1 MKKIKISQYKL
12 HAVLDT
18 VMIPPSIVKHLPNGS
33 VYAYAS
39 DWNLEIKQT
48 EIFSRRKMIRLIRK
62 FNKKYEQVNMI
73 GLTYWKRKENV

>member
-1 MKKIKISQYKL
+1 MKKIKISQSKL

-18 VMIPPSIVKHLPNGS
+18 LMIPPSIVKHLPNGS

-39 DWNLEIKQT
+39 DWNLEITQT

-62 FNKKYEQVNMI
+62 FNKKKNMI
-73 GLTYWKRKENV
+73 